1 MTALLDRDRKE
12 HGGIDRYAMLV
23 FSNHPHHYVGKDEL
37 DPQRHVVGVMP
48 HPPKV
53 EHPEALQELLRAVDF
68 YGNIPKDFPPQQ

>member
-12 HGGIDRYAMLV
+12 HGGVDRYAMLV

-37 DPQRHVVGVMP
+37 DPQRHVVGVQP

-53 EHPEALQELLRAVDF
+53 EHPEALQELFRAVDL
-68 YGNIPKDFPPQQ
+68 YGNIPKDFPPQ